1 MHLIRWLRIQDLAS
15 RGLVISR
22 FLTSLALLAYYLPNF
37 LSTSSLFFWSGFCH
51 LYLNE
56 KDYPPGYT
64 FDVEAMNF
72 PSSGLCFAGLVSMID
87 PPRATVPD
95 AVLKCR
101 TAGIRVCQLGLR
113 TADDR
118 KPPAIVVN

>member
-1 MHLIRWLRIQDLAS
+1 MDSGSGVHRWLYPQGTWLCHKPPDPSGAAS
-15 RGLVISR
+15 TLC
-22 FLTSLALLAYYLPNF
+22 PD
-37 LSTSSLFFWSGFCH
+37 SSHFPVFWTGFCQ

-56 KDYPPGYT
+56 KDYPPGYA

-101 TAGIRVCQLGLR
+101 TAGIRVCQLGMRMTETCL
-113 TADDR
+113 
-118 KPPAIVVN
+118 

>member
-1 MHLIRWLRIQDLAS
+1 MDSRSGIQGPDYFTIPDPTGPVSPLSAQPPLI
-15 RGLVISR
+15 
-22 FLTSLALLAYYLPNF
+22 
-37 LSTSSLFFWSGFCH
+37 SLFFWSGFCQ

-56 KDYPPGYT
+56 KDYPPGYA

-101 TAGIRVCQLGLR
+101 TAGIRV
-113 TADDR
+113 
-118 KPPAIVVN
+118 